1 MNNFTKQVCTLSVA
15 QSPSSAHF
23 FCTQLNAVNLGPKGL
38 RNIALSLFVLTSIQ
52 GCQSSSRPA
61 MAAQQTQVAVYK
73 VESQS
78 RQNFAWTTGKI
89 EPLKSAVLKS
99 QVSAKVLRRLV
110 ELGDAFGPG
119 QVLMEL
125 DESQV
130 ELQLEQAQAAK
141 VAAQADVQRNQAELF
156 RSRSELEADLLSSGA
171 GLSLAE
177 ADRQKSQHQTRPQEL
192 LQSQSQLA
200 QAERLAW
207 QAQQDYIRYDQ
218 LWHEGAISDQQHDR
232 YLTEQRVANERL
244 EVAKQS
250 LKLAEEGARREDQQR
265 ARAGVDI
272 ASAVRHKAASGQY
285 RVQGLQAQSIS
296 AQAQAELRTRAV
308 EELGLIRDRHHLKA
322 PFSGRVLEIMANEGD
337 LLSPGSPA
345 VKIGQLDQVKVTFQ
359 VSEKVRVNS
368 TFGQR
373 VDIQVD
379 ALPKLK
385 LDGKITK
392 LGFSAD
398 PKSHL
403 FQMEVWLD
411 NPNYKLLPNMIA
423 RLRLPSDQVHP
434 TIQIPLT
441 SVLYDRAASYV
452 LVVDKGMV
460 QRRDVVLGSP
470 TQAQVQIIQGLV
482 SGDEVVTEPSRLAPG
497 QNVVATPVGA
507 GGQL

>member
-1 MNNFTKQVCTLSVA
+1 MISLT
-15 QSPSSAHF
+15 
-23 FCTQLNAVNLGPKGL
+23 
-38 RNIALSLFVLTSIQ
+38 ALP
-52 GCQSSSRPA
+52 GCQAASRPA
-61 MAAQQTQVAVYK
+61 VAAQETQVAVFK
-73 VESQS
+73 VESQN

-89 EPLKSAVLKS
+89 EPLKSAVVKS

-110 ELGDAFGPG
+110 ELGDAFTAG

-125 DESQV
+125 DDSQI
-130 ELQLEQAQAAK
+130 ELQLQQAESAK
-141 VAAQADVQRNQAELF
+141 LAAQADLQRSQAELS
-156 RSRSELEADLLSSGA
+156 RSRGEVEADLLSSNA
-171 GLSLAE
+171 GLSVAE

-192 LQSQSQLA
+192 LQTQSQLA

-207 QAQQDYIRYDQ
+207 QAQQDYTRYHQ
-218 LWHEGAISDQQHDR
+218 LWSEGAISDQQHDR
-232 YLTEQRVANERL
+232 YLTDQRVANERL

-250 LKLAEEGARREDQQR
+250 LKLAQEGARREDQQR
-265 ARAGVDI
+265 ATAGVDI
-272 ASAVRHKAASGQY
+272 ATAARTKATSGQY
-285 RVQGLQAQSIS
+285 RVQGLQAQAVS
-296 AQAQAELRTRAV
+296 AQAQSELRAKAA
-308 EELGLIRDRHHLKA
+308 EELNLIRERHHLTA
-322 PFSGRVLEIMANEGD
+322 PFGGRVLEIMANEGD

-379 ALPKLK
+379 ALPQLK
-385 LDGKITK
+385 LSGKITK

-411 NPNYKLLPNMIA
+411 NRSYKLLPNMIA
-423 RLRLPSDQVHP
+423 RLRLPSDQMHS
-434 TIQIPLT
+434 TTQIPLT

-452 LVVDKGMV
+452 LVVDKGIV

-470 TQAQVQIIQGLV
+470 TQSQVEILQGLT
-482 SGDEVVTEPSRLAPG
+482 SGDEVVSEPSRLSLG
-497 QNVVATPVGA
+497 QKVIATPA
-507 GGQL
+507 TSASSGGKS

>member
-1 MNNFTKQVCTLSVA
+1 M
-15 QSPSSAHF
+15 
-23 FCTQLNAVNLGPKGL
+23 AV
-38 RNIALSLFVLTSIQ
+38 F
-52 GCQSSSRPA
+52 
-61 MAAQQTQVAVYK
+61 K
-73 VESQS
+73 VESLN

-89 EPLKSAVLKS
+89 EPLKSAVVKS

-110 ELGDAFGPG
+110 ELGDAFTAG

-125 DESQV
+125 DDSQI
-130 ELQLEQAQAAK
+130 ELQLQQAESAK
-141 VAAQADVQRNQAELF
+141 LAAQADLQRSQAELS
-156 RSRSELEADLLSSGA
+156 RSRGEVEADLLSSNA
-171 GLSLAE
+171 GLSVAE

-192 LQSQSQLA
+192 LQTQSQLA

-207 QAQQDYIRYDQ
+207 QAQQDYTRYHQ
-218 LWHEGAISDQQHDR
+218 LWSEGAISDQQHDR
-232 YLTEQRVANERL
+232 YLTDQRVANERL

-250 LKLAEEGARREDQQR
+250 LKLAQEGARREDQQR
-265 ARAGVDI
+265 AKAGVDI
-272 ASAVRHKAASGQY
+272 ATAARTKATSGQY
-285 RVQGLQAQSIS
+285 RVQGLQAQAVS
-296 AQAQAELRTRAV
+296 AQAQSELRAKAA
-308 EELGLIRDRHHLKA
+308 EELNLIRERHHLTA

-385 LDGKITK
+385 LSGKITK

-411 NPNYKLLPNMIA
+411 NRSFKLLPNMIA
-423 RLRLPSDQVHP
+423 RLRLPSDEIHS
-434 TIQIPLT
+434 TTQIPLT

-452 LVVDKGMV
+452 LVVDKGIV

-470 TQAQVQIIQGLV
+470 TQSQVEILQGLAA
-482 SGDEVVTEPSRLAPG
+482 GDEVVSEPSRLSQG
-497 QNVVATPVGA
+497 QKVIATPA
-507 GGQL
+507 TSATSGGKS